1 MVSNSTTRGHVE
13 LTDLRLL
20 AKAAELGSLAKSAR
34 ALGIEKAAATRR
46 LQRLESALGCKLIH
60 RQGGRFALTE
70 EGRALLPHA
79 QRGISALDDG
89 FASIMAPDAPLTG
102 TLRVAAPH
110 TYGRR
115 TISPLLLAFAAKN
128 PDLVVELKLGSERV
142 DILADEADLAIRIG
156 EIGSE
161 SLVARKLAVERFLLC
176 ASPAY
181 ISSAPPLLTPDD
193 LINHRIV
200 DLRVGVA
207 RTHIELIG
215 KKGPRQ
221 VRVKPSFRCNDP
233 EMVISAACAGL
244 GVAVAPY
251 SIGVEEFSDG
261 SLVRLLPEWEVPS
274 RDVSAV
280 YAPKRG
286 QSRALRA
293 FLDHLVEAMRQG
305 PLPGVIG
312 LHQSTFSIPTGSDT

>member
-1 MVSNSTTRGHVE
+1 MVSNSATRRNVE

-20 AKAAELGSLAKSAR
+20 AKAAEMGSLARSAR

-46 LQRLESALGCKLIH
+46 LQRLEKVLGCKLIH

-79 QRGISALDDG
+79 QRGLNAIDDG
-89 FASIMAPDAPLTG
+89 FASITAPDAPLSG
-102 TLRVAAPH
+102 ALRVAAPH

-115 TISPLLLAFAAKN
+115 TISPLLFAFAAQN

-142 DILADEADLAIRIG
+142 DLLADEADLAIRIG

-161 SLVARKLAVERFLLC
+161 SLVARKLSVERFVLC

-181 ISSAPPLLTPDD
+181 MAAAPPLRTPGD
-193 LINHRIV
+193 LVNHRVV
-200 DLRVGVA
+200 DLRVGAA

-215 KKGPRQ
+215 KKGPKQ
-221 VRVKPSFRCNDP
+221 VRVRPSFRCNDP
-233 EMVISAACAGL
+233 EMVIEAACCGL

-251 SIGVEEFSDG
+251 SIGVEQFAAG

-274 RDVSAV
+274 RDVCAV
-280 YAPKRG
+280 YAPQRG

-293 FLDHLVEAMRQG
+293 FLDHLVDAMKQG
-305 PLPGVIG
+305 LLPDVPIA
-312 LHQSTFSIPTGSDT
+312 D